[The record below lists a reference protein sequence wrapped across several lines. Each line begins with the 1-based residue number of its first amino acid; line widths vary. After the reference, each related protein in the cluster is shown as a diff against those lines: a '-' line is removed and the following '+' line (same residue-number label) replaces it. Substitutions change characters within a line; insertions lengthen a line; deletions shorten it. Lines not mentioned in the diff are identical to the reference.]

1 LGARIAA
8 LPGAKT
14 LYDLLLMADID

>member
-1 LGARIAA
+1 LGACIAA

-14 LYDLLLMADID
+14 PYDLLLMADID